1 MYRDR
6 YPSATV
12 DIVDCDRACFD
23 ALTAL
28 VRGKGATLRYCATG
42 REALRVAKDGRTVVW
57 VIGVELPDMT
67 GFDLHEMLGNR
78 CEGAAVCM
86 LASEYRMEDEVRAYR
101 MGATMYAC
109 KPVEASWLKECI
121 EQLHAE
127 FAARHHVA

>member
-1 MYRDR
+1 
-6 YPSATV
+6 
-12 DIVDCDRACFD
+12 
-23 ALTAL
+23 L

-67 GFDLHEMLGNR
+67 GFDL
-78 CEGAAVCM
+78 
-86 LASEYRMEDEVRAYR
+86 